1 MALDFIESCSA
12 QAEAKSKESGRAE
25 GEKHRLRGEGGSCNE
40 EKEVDGEEK
49 AEEARGRKSGE
60 EKAGLAGGRI
70 LALEG
75 MTRATRTLGITGN
88 SSGLGMWTWK
98 DIRGLSS
105 E

>member
-1 MALDFIESCSA
+1 
-12 QAEAKSKESGRAE
+12 
-25 GEKHRLRGEGGSCNE
+25 
-40 EKEVDGEEK
+40 
-49 AEEARGRKSGE
+49 
-60 EKAGLAGGRI
+60 

-98 DIRGLSS
+98 DIRGLGS